1 VDLDSTGGVDDAAL
15 SALFMRAAEAL
26 DQSAALA
33 EWGVRWQERAGR
45 HAAAEKEAVTLVLMR
60 PRAGVAVLNGIRVS
74 LEPVESAAHE
84 PSRRAAAV
92 PATSPPSAA

>member
-1 VDLDSTGGVDDAAL
+1 MLGYLDTVDLDSTGGVDDAAL

-45 HAAAEKEAVTLVLMR
+45 HAAAEKEAGIAA
-60 PRAGVAVLNGIRVS
+60 RAR
-74 LEPVESAAHE
+74 EAA
-84 PSRRAAAV
+84 RCARAHAAGRNL
-92 PATSPPSAA
+92 P